1 MDLKIIE
8 KCEKYFEKKLKFL
21 HFFIPHQ
28 ASSNLKKETV
38 KKSLIMKFIKLTQ
51 KNILKLPLEIE
62 KIIKLFNK
70 LSIIKNI
77 KN

>member
-1 MDLKIIE
+1 
-8 KCEKYFEKKLKFL
+8 
-21 HFFIPHQ
+21 
-28 ASSNLKKETV
+28 
-38 KKSLIMKFIKLTQ
+38 MKFIKLTQ